1 MVTSR
6 YKMNVLTNA
15 VSHAISLIIKMR
27 FLHLL
32 YDWTMQLA
40 NNPRAIWLLGF
51 VSFIE
56 AIFFPIPPDV
66 LLIPMIL
73 ANIKRAWLYAF
84 VTTITSV
91 MGGLVGYAIGYLAY
105 EQIAEPLLLSLGKQA
120 AMSLFSSSINE
131 NGFLIVLTAG
141 ISPIPFKVVSV
152 MSGFT
157 QMPVFVFLLSA
168 LLGRAT
174 RFFVVATLLKYY
186 GEAIKSFIE
195 TYLGWLFLVFIAF
208 IVLGTMVLDFL

>member
-1 MVTSR
+1 M
-6 YKMNVLTNA
+6 KVLT
-15 VSHAISLIIKMR
+15 VVRSHAISLRNQMRYLR
-27 FLHLL
+27 FL
-32 YDWTMQLA
+32 YNWTLELA

-56 AIFFPIPPDV
+56 AIFFPIPPDI

-73 ANIKRAWLYAF
+73 ANIKKAWFYAF
-84 VTTITSV
+84 VATITSV
-91 MGGLVGYAIGYLAY
+91 MGGLVGYAVGFLAY
-105 EQIAEPLLLSLGKQA
+105 SEIAEPLLISLGKQS
-120 AMSLFSSSINE
+120 AMILFSNSINE

-141 ISPIPFKVVSV
+141 ISPIPFKVVSI

-157 QMPVFVFLLSA
+157 QMPILVFLLSA

-186 GEAIKSFIE
+186 GQTIKGFIE
-195 TYLGWLFLVFIAF
+195 KYLGWLFLFFMALIFA
-208 IVLGTMVLDFL
+208 GTMGLDLL

>member
-1 MVTSR
+1 
-6 YKMNVLTNA
+6 
-15 VSHAISLIIKMR
+15 MR
-27 FLHLL
+27 FIRSL
-32 YDWTMQLA
+32 YNWTMKLA
-40 NNPRAIWLLGF
+40 SNPRAIWFLGF

-73 ANIKRAWLYAF
+73 ANVKKAWFYAC
-84 VTTITSV
+84 VATTMSV
-91 MGGLVGYAIGYLAY
+91 LGGLFGYAIGFLAY
-105 EQIAEPLLLSLGKQA
+105 AQIAEPLLITLGKQS
-120 AMSLFSSSINE
+120 AMDLFSSSINE

-157 QMPVFVFLLSA
+157 QMPVYVFLISA

-174 RFFVVATLLKYY
+174 RFFVVAALLKRY
-186 GEAIKSFIE
+186 GEPIKGFIE
-195 TYLGWLFLVFIAF
+195 SYLGWLFLLFIILILAGT
-208 IVLGTMVLDFL
+208 LGLEFL

>member
-1 MVTSR
+1 M
-6 YKMNVLTNA
+6 
-15 VSHAISLIIKMR
+15 
-27 FLHLL
+27 HLL
-32 YDWTMQLA
+32 RSLYNWTMELA

-73 ANIKRAWLYAF
+73 ANINRAWIYAL
-84 VTTITSV
+84 VTTIASV
-91 MGGLVGYAIGYLAY
+91 TGGLVGYVIGCLAY
-105 EQIAEPLLLSLGKQA
+105 AQVAEPLLLSLGKQS
-120 AMSLFSSSINE
+120 AMNLFSNSINE

-141 ISPIPFKVVSV
+141 ISPIPFKVVSI

-157 QMPVFVFLLSA
+157 QMPLFVFLLSA

-174 RFFVVATLLKYY
+174 RFFIVASLLRLY
-186 GEAIKSFIE
+186 GITIKNFIE
-195 TYLGWLFLVFIAF
+195 TYLGWIFLIFVFLFVVGSI
-208 IVLGTMVLDFL
+208 GLDFL

>member
-1 MVTSR
+1 
-6 YKMNVLTNA
+6 MNVLTNA

-91 MGGLVGYAIGYLAY
+91 IGGLVGYAIGYLAY

-131 NGFLIVLTAG
+131 NAFLIVLTAG

-186 GEAIKSFIE
+186 GDAIKSFIE
-195 TYLGWLFLVFIAF
+195 TYLGWLFLIFIAF

>member
-1 MVTSR
+1 
-6 YKMNVLTNA
+6 MNVLTNA

-27 FLHLL
+27 CLHLL

-91 MGGLVGYAIGYLAY
+91 IGGLVGYAIGYLAY

-195 TYLGWLFLVFIAF
+195 TYLGWLFLVFIVF

>member
-1 MVTSR
+1 
-6 YKMNVLTNA
+6 MNVLTNA

-91 MGGLVGYAIGYLAY
+91 IGGLVGYAIGYLAY

-120 AMSLFSSSINE
+120 AMSLFSNSINE

-174 RFFVVATLLKYY
+174 RFFIVATLLKYY

>member
-1 MVTSR
+1 
-6 YKMNVLTNA
+6 MNVLTNA

-91 MGGLVGYAIGYLAY
+91 VGGLVGYAIGYLAY

-120 AMSLFSSSINE
+120 AMNLFSISINE

-195 TYLGWLFLVFIAF
+195 TYLGWLFLFFIAL
-208 IVLGTMVLDFL
+208 IVLGTVGLDFL

>member
-1 MVTSR
+1 
-6 YKMNVLTNA
+6 MNVLTNA

-91 MGGLVGYAIGYLAY
+91 IGGLVGYAIGYLAY

-120 AMSLFSSSINE
+120 AMNLFSISINE

-208 IVLGTMVLDFL
+208 IVFGTMVLDFL

>member
-1 MVTSR
+1 
-6 YKMNVLTNA
+6 MNVLTNA

-91 MGGLVGYAIGYLAY
+91 IGGLVGYAIGYLAY

-120 AMSLFSSSINE
+120 AMTLFSSSINE

-174 RFFVVATLLKYY
+174 RFFVVASLLKYY

>member
-1 MVTSR
+1 
-6 YKMNVLTNA
+6 MNVLTNA

-40 NNPRAIWLLGF
+40 NSPRAIWLLGF

-91 MGGLVGYAIGYLAY
+91 IGGLVGYAIGYLAY

-195 TYLGWLFLVFIAF
+195 TYLGWLFLFFIALIF
-208 IVLGTMVLDFL
+208 LGTVGLDFL

>member
-1 MVTSR
+1 M
-6 YKMNVLTNA
+6 KVLTNA

-120 AMSLFSSSINE
+120 AMNLFSISINE

>member
-1 MVTSR
+1 
-6 YKMNVLTNA
+6 MNVLTNA

-40 NNPRAIWLLGF
+40 NSPRAIWLLGF

-91 MGGLVGYAIGYLAY
+91 VGGLVGYAIGYLAY

>member
-1 MVTSR
+1 
-6 YKMNVLTNA
+6 MNVLTNA

-91 MGGLVGYAIGYLAY
+91 IGGLVGYAIGYLAY

>member
-1 MVTSR
+1 M
-6 YKMNVLTNA
+6 KVLTNA
-15 VSHAISLIIKMR
+15 VSHAISLMIKMR

-32 YDWTMQLA
+32 YNWTMQLA

-91 MGGLVGYAIGYLAY
+91 MGGLIGYAIGYLAY
-105 EQIAEPLLLSLGKQA
+105 EQIAEPLLLSLGKQD
-120 AMSLFSSSINE
+120 AMNLFSISINE

-195 TYLGWLFLVFIAF
+195 TYLGWLFLFFIAF
-208 IVLGTMVLDFL
+208 IVFGTMVLDFL

>member
-1 MVTSR
+1 
-6 YKMNVLTNA
+6 MNVLTNA

-91 MGGLVGYAIGYLAY
+91 IGGLVGYAIGYLAY

-120 AMSLFSSSINE
+120 AMNLFSISINE

-157 QMPVFVFLLSA
+157 QMPLFVFLLSA

-195 TYLGWLFLVFIAF
+195 TYLGWLFLVFIAL
-208 IVLGTMVLDFL
+208 IVLGTVGLDFL

>member
-1 MVTSR
+1 M
-6 YKMNVLTNA
+6 KVLTNA

-32 YDWTMQLA
+32 YNWTMQLA

-91 MGGLVGYAIGYLAY
+91 IGGLVGYAIGYLAY

>member
-1 MVTSR
+1 
-6 YKMNVLTNA
+6 MNVLTNA

-91 MGGLVGYAIGYLAY
+91 IGGLVGYAIGYLAY

-120 AMSLFSSSINE
+120 AMSLFSNSINE

-174 RFFVVATLLKYY
+174 RFFIVATLLKYY

-208 IVLGTMVLDFL
+208 IVFGTMILDFL

>member
-1 MVTSR
+1 
-6 YKMNVLTNA
+6 MNVLTNA

-84 VTTITSV
+84 VSTITSV
-91 MGGLVGYAIGYLAY
+91 IGGLVGYAIGYLAY

-120 AMSLFSSSINE
+120 AMNLFSISINE

-208 IVLGTMVLDFL
+208 IVLGTMSLDFL

>member
-1 MVTSR
+1 
-6 YKMNVLTNA
+6 MNVLTNA

-91 MGGLVGYAIGYLAY
+91 IGGLVGYAIGYLAY

-120 AMSLFSSSINE
+120 AMNLFSSSINE

>member
-1 MVTSR
+1 
-6 YKMNVLTNA
+6 
-15 VSHAISLIIKMR
+15 MR

-91 MGGLVGYAIGYLAY
+91 IGGLVGYAIGYLAY
-105 EQIAEPLLLSLGKQA
+105 EQIAEPLLLNLGKQA

-186 GEAIKSFIE
+186 GETIKSFIE
-195 TYLGWLFLVFIAF
+195 TYLGWLFLFFIAL
-208 IVLGTMVLDFL
+208 IVLGTVGLDFL

>member
-1 MVTSR
+1 M
-6 YKMNVLTNA
+6 
-15 VSHAISLIIKMR
+15 HFIQSL
-27 FLHLL
+27 
-32 YDWTMQLA
+32 YNWTMELA

-73 ANIKRAWLYAF
+73 ANIKKAWLYAF
-84 VTTITSV
+84 VTTVTSV
-91 MGGLVGYAIGYLAY
+91 FGGLVGYAIGLLAY
-105 EQIAEPLLLSLGKQA
+105 AQIAEPLLLGLGKQSA
-120 AMSLFSSSINE
+120 IDLFSNSINE
-131 NGFLIVLTAG
+131 NGFMIVLTAG

-157 QMPVFVFLLSA
+157 QMPIYVFLASA

-174 RFFVVATLLKYY
+174 RFFVVATLLKHY
-186 GEAIKSFIE
+186 GNTIKSFIE
-195 TYLGWLFLVFIAF
+195 TYLGWLFLFFMAF
-208 IVLGTMVLDFL
+208 VVVGTVGLDFL

>member
-1 MVTSR
+1 M
-6 YKMNVLTNA
+6 KVLTNA

-32 YDWTMQLA
+32 YNWTMQLA

-91 MGGLVGYAIGYLAY
+91 IGGLVGYAIGYLAY

-186 GEAIKSFIE
+186 GETIKSFIE
-195 TYLGWLFLVFIAF
+195 TYLGWLFLFFIAV
-208 IVLGTMVLDFL
+208 IVLGTVGLDFL

>member
-1 MVTSR
+1 
-6 YKMNVLTNA
+6 MNVLTIIRT
-15 VSHAISLIIKMR
+15 HAISQLNQMR
-27 FLHLL
+27 FIRSL
-32 YDWTMQLA
+32 YNWTMDLA
-40 NNPRAIWLLGF
+40 KNPRAIWLLGF

-84 VTTITSV
+84 VTTIMSV
-91 MGGLVGYAIGYLAY
+91 LGGLVGYAIGLLAY
-105 EQIAEPLLLSLGKQA
+105 AQIAEPLLIGLGKQT
-120 AMSLFSSSINE
+120 AMNLFSNSINE
-131 NGFLIVLTAG
+131 NGFMIVLTAG

-157 QMPVFVFLLSA
+157 QMPIYVFLASA

-174 RFFVVATLLKYY
+174 RFFVVATLLKHY
-186 GEAIKSFIE
+186 GETIKSFIE
-195 TYLGWLFLVFIAF
+195 TYLGWLFLFFMAL
-208 IVLGTMVLDFL
+208 IVVGSVGLDFL

>member
-1 MVTSR
+1 
-6 YKMNVLTNA
+6 
-15 VSHAISLIIKMR
+15 MR

-32 YDWTMQLA
+32 YNWTLQLA

-120 AMSLFSSSINE
+120 AMNLFSISINE

>member
-1 MVTSR
+1 
-6 YKMNVLTNA
+6 MNVLTNA

-91 MGGLVGYAIGYLAY
+91 VGGLVGYAIGYLAY

-195 TYLGWLFLVFIAF
+195 TYLGWLFLFFIAL
-208 IVLGTMVLDFL
+208 IVLGTVGLDFL

>member
-1 MVTSR
+1 M
-6 YKMNVLTNA
+6 KVLTNA

-32 YDWTMQLA
+32 YNWTMQLA

-120 AMSLFSSSINE
+120 AMNLFSISINE

>member
-1 MVTSR
+1 M
-6 YKMNVLTNA
+6 KVLTNA

-32 YDWTMQLA
+32 YNWTMQLA

-91 MGGLVGYAIGYLAY
+91 IGGLVGYAIGYLAY

-186 GEAIKSFIE
+186 GETIKSFIE
-195 TYLGWLFLVFIAF
+195 TYLGWLFLFFIAL
-208 IVLGTMVLDFL
+208 IVLGTVGLDFL